1 MASAPSCYKH
11 PIEGQDSL
19 VLRSPVLFPVR
30 LRQKVARAERLGLG
44 VLAGAT
50 WGEGAKSAEGRRQRI
65 SATIKIEAEG
75 AMAYLYLAIAIVSEV
90 VGTAALKASE
100 EFTRLV
106 PSVIVIVGYASAF
119 YFLTLTLR
127 TIPVGI
133 AYAVWA
139 GVGIVLICVVSWI
152 LYKQTLDMPA
162 IIGVALIAAG
172 VVLIN
177 GFSGSINH

>member
-1 MASAPSCYKH
+1 MS
-11 PIEGQDSL
+11 
-19 VLRSPVLFPVR
+19 
-30 LRQKVARAERLGLG
+30 
-44 VLAGAT
+44 
-50 WGEGAKSAEGRRQRI
+50 
-65 SATIKIEAEG
+65 
-75 AMAYLYLAIAIVSEV
+75 YLYLAIAIVSEV

-100 EFTRLV
+100 EFTQLV
-106 PSVIVIVGYASAF
+106 PSLIVVVGYASAF

-133 AYAVWA
+133 AYALWA
-139 GVGIVLICVVSWI
+139 GVGIVLICIVSWI

-177 GFSGSINH
+177 GFSSSITH